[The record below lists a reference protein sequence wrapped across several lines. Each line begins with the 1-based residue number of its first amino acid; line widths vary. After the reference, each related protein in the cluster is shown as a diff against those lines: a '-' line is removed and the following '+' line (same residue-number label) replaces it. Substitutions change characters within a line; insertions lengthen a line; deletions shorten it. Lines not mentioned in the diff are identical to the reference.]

1 MEQVV
6 KHQAQGLRLA
16 PGLPA
21 LTSEGLSTAMALGK
35 VLAESGYFADVKNA
49 AQAVVKIIKG
59 QALGW
64 DPIYSLSNV
73 YVIQAKGRDGTVYPP
88 TVALSAQGLASLIKA
103 SGRYDYELAQCDE
116 KVCVIE
122 FYSVRA
128 GKRHLIHIE
137 RYSMEDAKRA
147 GLDVRANY
155 GKFPRAMLRS
165 GCMRHGFTVACPE
178 LATGCSPNGDTGAE
192 AVDADATQEFCD
204 TLSDSEREQ
213 KINDLWG
220 EDPNTKPAR
229 VVNQGTG
236 EVGDP
241 QEIEPDADDARETG
255 VEPEQAAPAPVLQ
268 DAKGRVLAE
277 IRIIRQTKPKS
288 ADTDMTEPQRG
299 ALFAALAASKVATD
313 ADRHAMLLYL
323 LGHQSTTTMTQA
335 EAISV
340 IHWLQEPT
348 RNGDVAAVVRAGHL
362 ALGQSE
368 MQVEAA

>member
-6 KHQAQGLRLA
+6 KYQAQGLRLA

-88 TVALSAQGLASLIKA
+88 TVTLSAQGLASLIKA

-122 FYSVRA
+122 FYSVKA

-137 RYSMEDAKRA
+137 RYSMDDAKRA
-147 GLDVRANY
+147 GLDTRTNY

-213 KINDLWG
+213 KIQDLWG
-220 EDPNTKPAR
+220 EDANASNAR
-229 VVNQGTG
+229 DVT
-236 EVGDP
+236 P
-241 QEIEPDADDARETG
+241 EP
-255 VEPEQAAPAPVLQ
+255 
-268 DAKGRVLAE
+268 
-277 IRIIRQTKPKS
+277 PKS
-288 ADTDMTEPQRG
+288 APGKALETFADETSAPENACASVRTPDEARAQVLEEIRLTRQTHPSSADKPMTAAQRG
-299 ALFAALAASKVATD
+299 ALFGLLAQRNVTSD
-313 ADRHAMLLYL
+313 ADRHALFLKL
-323 LGHQSTTTMTQA
+323 IDHQSTTTMTQA
-335 EAISV
+335 EAIAA
-340 IHWLQEPT
+340 IHLLEEWT
-348 RNGDVAAVVRAGHL
+348 VFGVAEIVKTGHL